1 MLNSIHK
8 SGVKQKEGLF
18 GENMSAGGGAPT
30 GAPMI
35 VQNGGIDDVLNSEQQ
50 NAEQNQ
56 NGGRV
61 FEKFFYKQCDSGPYK
76 VVVQKTIDEN
86 QVGNEVRLNGINK
99 ITVGILLKQNGF
111 AKSVMDIKKIG
122 RAKVLVF
129 FSEWKEAN
137 RLVTCQ
143 NLSLKRFKAFIP
155 KSFVTVKGV
164 IAGIPEELEAEEILT
179 DIETNKEVMEVFRM
193 QRTVAPGKR
202 VPIKKL
208 GVVFRSNKLPEYV
221 RVYSVITKVEPY
233 VTKAVMCN
241 ACLRYGHI
249 ALNCKSRKRC
259 GNCGETHEEQVNDQ
273 ECPNQTRCVH
283 CKDSHKSSD
292 VKCPER
298 KKQNDIKKLMASK
311 NLTYQEA
318 RDEFRVVVSNGFT
331 ILEKADEFPSIY
343 ESFTN
348 VLKKSTNQE
357 VSASKYQSAPRANNR
372 NVTVEQKGKNLGA
385 VKKQIRPKDKKP
397 ENKYKEREIDE
408 DGFETVRYSNKKRK
422 TDAEHREEQEVTK
435 PETQV
440 MTVEK
445 HLELRKRWEDKM
457 KEIARQK
464 DELQSTVGRTFN
476 QLSQAIATKDENGY
490 YVVMEV
496 VKQLAMSL
504 GYEVEDGIPKDIS
517 ENGDVQDITE

>member
-1 MLNSIHK
+1 
-8 SGVKQKEGLF
+8 
-18 GENMSAGGGAPT
+18 MSAGGGAPT

-86 QVGNEVRLNGINK
+86 QLGNEVRLNGINK

-283 CKDSHKSSD
+283 CKDSRQTSSA
-292 VKCPER
+292 
-298 KKQNDIKKLMASK
+298 QNARSK
-311 NLTYQEA
+311 TTS
-318 RDEFRVVVSNGFT
+318 RS
-331 ILEKADEFPSIY
+331 
-343 ESFTN
+343 
-348 VLKKSTNQE
+348 
-357 VSASKYQSAPRANNR
+357 
-372 NVTVEQKGKNLGA
+372 
-385 VKKQIRPKDKKP
+385 
-397 ENKYKEREIDE
+397 
-408 DGFETVRYSNKKRK
+408 
-422 TDAEHREEQEVTK
+422 
-435 PETQV
+435 
-440 MTVEK
+440 
-445 HLELRKRWEDKM
+445 
-457 KEIARQK
+457 
-464 DELQSTVGRTFN
+464 
-476 QLSQAIATKDENGY
+476 
-490 YVVMEV
+490 
-496 VKQLAMSL
+496 
-504 GYEVEDGIPKDIS
+504 
-517 ENGDVQDITE
+517 